1 MDQETLD
8 MVNWVDMDRVTDCS
22 KTCDAENAN
31 EESGILM
38 RMTRTQQGRPLS
50 MQSFYDSEYDMI
62 DDQLYDNFVD
72 HYVEFVG
79 VNKGK
84 ILEKKEG
91 VDGVRSTIMDANNKF
106 YGEGY
111 DTNELVSISGSSSDD
126 EEGGNFKRQMVKYSH
141 FNVMIDM
148 VDPQLKFS
156 LLFKYAFEFRAAVR
170 QHEIK

>member
-1 MDQETLD
+1 MDQQTLD
-8 MVNWVDMDRVTDCS
+8 MVNWVDMDRVTDVYVQHSKPNLCSQSQCS

-126 EEGGNFKRQMVKYSH
+126 EEGGNFKRQM
-141 FNVMIDM
+141 
-148 VDPQLKFS
+148 
-156 LLFKYAFEFRAAVR
+156 
-170 QHEIK
+170 